1 MNQAFLRNDM
11 WWLHLHS
18 SHSQPSNS
26 VAAWP
31 SNIIHWSYD
40 WLIWTIRHPAIWY
53 HVMSTNTVHTWTQL
67 QCNSGHS
74 CATMHNLCR
83 WMVLF
88 IFGFTHIHRCVLALF
103 TQHFPE
109 FCENKS
115 QAYYSDR
122 IKPKISTILE
132 QLALKCCSK
141 SRRVYINKRSY
152 LSLKR
157 VQGLKILSFFLFV
170 QILLLKIIWCKEFG
184 FLFWNLGFML
194 VSVDAYVVFI
204 SHLISLWWIQIKEH
218 IA

>member
-1 MNQAFLRNDM
+1 MIDWFELYATLQYDIM
-11 WWLHLHS
+11 WWVQTQYTHGHNYNVILG
-18 SHSQPSNS
+18 
-26 VAAWP
+26 
-31 SNIIHWSYD
+31 
-40 WLIWTIRHPAIWY
+40 
-53 HVMSTNTVHTWTQL
+53 TVVPPCTT
-67 QCNSGHS
+67 
-74 CATMHNLCR
+74 CAGEWFLKLFLVN
-83 WMVLF
+83 LF

-157 VQGLKILSFFLFV
+157 VQGLKILSFVLYV